1 MKSHE
6 SAISKVLLAS
16 RKELAEA
23 YKLAVL
29 RGDLEEAL
37 FWRTELLQKTVQI
50 LNLHT
55 KE

>member
-1 MKSHE
+1 MQSKKSP
-6 SAISKVLLAS
+6 ISGVLLAS

-29 RGDLEEAL
+29 RGDLELAL
-37 FWRTELLQKTVQI
+37 FWRAELVQKTVQI
-50 LNLHT
+50 MNEHT